1 MDGSTFRGS
10 GGQGVVWTNTG
21 GTWGVQALPTLPG
34 GSFTATGNGQSPATA
49 INSAGIIT
57 GWCNDSNG
65 YQNAVTW
72 TNNGSGW
79 MVNNL
84 VNRNLPQN
92 AVGWAEALSVN
103 SSGLAVGVSQLAEEP
118 NWNDCAY
125 LFSGGSAVLLG
136 NFGGQNGPG
145 GMNDD
150 AATGINDSGVIV
162 GYSDTESTGAPHAFI
177 WTPTV
182 LNGTTT
188 TGTFQDMNT
197 VFSSIVPSGWT
208 LSEATGIDDNGD
220 IIGYMTNNAN
230 TNMTEGFL
238 IAAHPLLGDANGDG
252 RVDINDLTIVLAH
265 YGQSVGMS
273 WYTGEFTGDGTV
285 DINDLTIVLANY
297 NQTSGASSAGN
308 VSAVPEPASLLLLAA
323 AALGLLA
330 YAWRKRK

>member
-1 MDGSTFRGS
+1 MDGSTWKG

-65 YQNAVTW
+65 NQNAVTW

-79 MVNNL
+79 TVNNL
-84 VNRNLPQN
+84 VNRSLPQN
-92 AVGWAEALSVN
+92 NVGWAEALAAN
-103 SSGLAVGVSQLAEEP
+103 SYGLAVGVSQLAEQP
-118 NWNDCAY
+118 NWNNCAC
-125 LFSGGSAVLLG
+125 LFSGGNAILLG
-136 NFGGQNGPG
+136 NFGGENGPG

-188 TGTFQDMNT
+188 TGTLQDMNT
-197 VFSSIVPSGWT
+197 VFASLIPSGWT
-208 LSEATGIDDNGD
+208 LSAATGIDNNGD
-220 IIGYMTNNAN
+220 IAGYMTNNAN
-230 TNMTEGFL
+230 TNTTEGFL
-238 IAAHPLLGDANGDG
+238 IAAHPLAGDANGDG
-252 RVDINDLTIVLAH
+252 RVDINDLTIVLAN

-273 WYTGEFTGDGTV
+273 WYSGEFTGDGTV

-297 NQTSGASSAGN
+297 GQSVSSAGN
-308 VSAVPEPASLLLLAA
+308 VAAVPEPASLLLLAA

-330 YAWRKRK
+330 HAWRKRK